1 MATEQ
6 RPPCDLRGVGA
17 SEVVIARV
25 VATLKAAKLH
35 KRAKAFKAAALAA
48 AGPNAVFQ
56 LARREVEI
64 QVWQ

>member
-1 MATEQ
+1 MATE
-6 RPPCDLRGVGA
+6 RPLCDLRGIAA

-35 KRAKAFKAAALAA
+35 KRARAFQAAALAA
-48 AGPNAVFQ
+48 SGPNAVFQ